1 MLKNLSIYQK
11 ATAVAALFH
20 VIGAVGMLFF
30 PHEFFLTA
38 TPFNLLL
45 MMGLLFWTQKPRN
58 TGFWIFVLCC
68 FVAGMTVE
76 IVGVQTS
83 ALFGHYNYGW
93 IMGIKVLGVPLML
106 GVNWFMVVYISA
118 ITTWRLLSGTAPLIK
133 IIVTAL
139 LAVGYD
145 WLMEPVAIRLGYW
158 QWGGDGSVPVYNY
171 ITWFLVSMLL
181 AAIFHWCKV
190 SKDNKFGV
198 NLLLIQ
204 LLFFLVLRIFLT

>member
-1 MLKNLSIYQK
+1 MLKRLSIYEK

-20 VIGAVGMLFF
+20 IIGATGMLFF
-30 PHEFFLTA
+30 PHEFFLVA

-45 MMGLLFWTQKPRN
+45 MMGLLLWTHRPRN
-58 TGFWIFVLCC
+58 NGFWLFFLCC

-93 IMGIKVLGVPLML
+93 IMGVKILGVPLML

-118 ITTWRLLSGTAPLIK
+118 VTTWRLLAAAAPLIK

-145 WLMEPVAIRLGYW
+145 WLMEPVAIKLGYW

-171 ITWFLVSMLL
+171 ITWFVVSMLL
-181 AAIFHWCKV
+181 GAIFHWCKV

-198 NLLLIQ
+198 NLIIIQ
-204 LLFFLVLRIFLT
+204 LLFFLVLRVFLT